1 MAAEYEGPAAER
13 DFDRASRWAAIVESS
28 ADAIIGWALDGVIT
42 SWNPGA
48 EQMYGYA
55 SHEAVGRSISE
66 LVPPGRADEFE
77 RTLERLGRGEKIAP
91 YDTNSVCKDGTII
104 GVSVSISPI
113 RDSGGAVAGVS
124 SVARDMTERNAAEA
138 ERRILEQQLQEAE
151 RLETLGRLAGGVA
164 HDFNNL
170 LAVIMSY
177 AGFVADETSQP
188 GVRADAGKILAA
200 AQRAEALTRQLLI
213 FSRREVTQPEALDLN
228 LIVADIR
235 SLLSTSLGART
246 ELRVNLESHLP
257 AIVADRGQVVQV
269 LLNLTVNARDAMP
282 QGGTLTI
289 GTSLA
294 ELGGEY
300 TRLHPGVSPGRYVQL
315 TVSDTGTGMSAE
327 VAARIFEPF
336 FTTKPLGEGTGLGL
350 SSVHGIV
357 TQAGGSITVESEE
370 GTGTAFRLYF
380 PAIGAAAPA
389 IPASAAP
396 GALGREAT
404 ILVVDD
410 EPSVLEVTSR
420 ILRQDGYTTIEA
432 GTYEEALSVASSQ
445 DLQLLLTDCLMPGMS
460 GATLAERV
468 AELRPGVPVLYMSGY
483 SAGLLSAERIRD
495 GELAF
500 VHKPFTAQALLDKVR
515 ATLSTPPEA
524 SPKGPAPETASCRPT
539 ASAATAPEVSTARA
553 DEQPPRTQ
561 RG

>member
-1 MAAEYEGPAAER
+1 MAAGYEGSAAER
-13 DFDRASRWAAIVESS
+13 EFDRASRWAAIVESS

-48 EQMYGYA
+48 ERMYGYA
-55 SHEAVGRSISE
+55 AGEVVGRNISE
-66 LVPPGRADEFE
+66 LILPGRAGELE
-77 RTLERLGRGEKIAP
+77 LILERLGRGQKIAP
-91 YDTNSVCKDGTII
+91 YDANAVGKDGSII
-104 GVSVSISPI
+104 GVSVGISPI
-113 RDSGGAVAGVS
+113 RDSAGVVAGVS

-138 ERRILEQQLQEAE
+138 ERRALEQRLQQAE

-188 GVRADAGKILAA
+188 GVRADAGQILAA

-213 FSRREVTQPEALDLN
+213 FSRREVTQPEALDVN
-228 LIVADIR
+228 LIVADLR
-235 SLLSTSLGART
+235 SLLAASLGPRV
-246 ELRVNLESHLP
+246 ELRVDPEPHLP
-257 AIVADRGQVVQV
+257 AVVADRGQVGQV
-269 LLNLTVNARDAMP
+269 LLNLAVNARDAMP

-294 ELGGEY
+294 ELGCGY
-300 TRLHPGVSPGRYVQL
+300 ARLHPGVRAGRYVQL

-336 FTTKPLGEGTGLGL
+336 FTTKPLGEGAGLGL
-350 SSVHGIV
+350 SAVHGIV
-357 TQAGGSITVESEE
+357 TQAGGSVTVDSRE
-370 GTGTAFRLYF
+370 GTGAAFRLYF
-380 PAIGAAAPA
+380 PATGAAAPA
-389 IPASAAP
+389 PATSAAAAP
-396 GALGREAT
+396 GAPGREAT

-432 GTYEEALSVASSQ
+432 GTCQEALSVASSQ
-445 DLQLLLTDCLMPGMS
+445 DFQLLLTDCRMPGMS
-460 GATLAERV
+460 GATLAEHV
-468 AELRPGVPVLYMSGY
+468 AELKPGVPVLYMSGY
-483 SAGLLSAERIRD
+483 SAGMLSAERIRD

-500 VHKPFTAQALLDKVR
+500 VHKPFTAQALLAKVR

-524 SPKGPAPETASCRPT
+524 
-539 ASAATAPEVSTARA
+539 
-553 DEQPPRTQ
+553 
-561 RG
+561 

>member
-1 MAAEYEGPAAER
+1 MAADYERSAAEGE
-13 DFDRASRWAAIVESS
+13 FDRASRWAAIVESS

-55 SHEAVGRSISE
+55 AGEVVGRNVSE
-66 LVPPGRADEFE
+66 LTLPARAGE
-77 RTLERLGRGEKIAP
+77 LELILEQLGRGEKIAP
-91 YDTNSVCKDGTII
+91 YDTNSVCKDGSII

-138 ERRILEQQLQEAE
+138 ERRALEQQLQESE

-164 HDFNNL
+164 HEFNNL
-170 LAVIMSY
+170 LAVIMNY
-177 AGFVADETSQP
+177 AGFVADETSQT
-188 GVRADAGKILAA
+188 GVRADAGQILAA

-235 SLLSTSLGART
+235 SLLSTSLGARA
-246 ELRVNLESHLP
+246 ELRVDPESHLP
-257 AIVADRGQVVQV
+257 AIVADRGQVGQV
-269 LLNLTVNARDAMP
+269 LLNLTANARDAMP

-289 GTSLA
+289 GTSHA

-300 TRLHPGVSPGRYVQL
+300 ARLHPGVVPGCYVQL

-350 SSVHGIV
+350 SAVHGIV
-357 TQAGGSITVESEE
+357 TQAGGSVTVDSEE
-370 GTGTAFRLYF
+370 GTGTTFRLYF

-389 IPASAAP
+389 TSAGAAP
-396 GALGREAT
+396 GVLGREGT

-420 ILRQDGYTTIEA
+420 ILRQNGYTTIEA
-432 GTYEEALSVASSQ
+432 GTYEEALSAASSQ

-460 GATLAERV
+460 GATLAERIG
-468 AELRPGVPVLYMSGY
+468 ELRPGVPVLYMSGY
-483 SAGLLSAERIRD
+483 SAGMLSAERIRD

-515 ATLSTPPEA
+515 AALSTPPEA
-524 SPKGPAPETASCRPT
+524 
-539 ASAATAPEVSTARA
+539 
-553 DEQPPRTQ
+553 
-561 RG
+561 